1 MSDFMIRFLICNI
14 LFCGIISILL
24 LMKHILK
31 NCLSS
36 RMQYNLWFLLLGLL
50 TVPFLPSHFF
60 KFSELFFGFTNLK
73 FLPSAATKNASA
85 PPLHTNIAGAKDWM
99 DDFALSV
106 NEASSSAIG
115 YLLFTLWI
123 LGIIIMIILAIRSAL
138 FLHSL
143 KKSASPLEDQDVQ
156 KLYRR
161 CLNDTN
167 ITKSIPV
174 YSAAY
179 LKSPVIA
186 GFWKPCIFLPVHLIS
201 DKNETDIRY
210 MLLHELQ
217 HYKHKDG
224 FINYLINLAG
234 MIY

>member
-123 LGIIIMIILAIRSAL
+123 LGIIIMIILGGNRLTVTDKFCS
-138 FLHSL
+138 SL
-143 KKSASPLEDQDVQ
+143 RPLKRQQ
-156 KLYRR
+156 LM
-161 CLNDTN
+161 
-167 ITKSIPV
+167 
-174 YSAAY
+174 A
-179 LKSPVIA
+179 
-186 GFWKPCIFLPVHLIS
+186 
-201 DKNETDIRY
+201 
-210 MLLHELQ
+210 
-217 HYKHKDG
+217 
-224 FINYLINLAG
+224 
-234 MIY
+234 

>member
-115 YLLFTLWI
+115 YLLLHTFLHTPVLEYDPCTPPEVLPVSSRHFPLLPTFLPHI
-123 LGIIIMIILAIRSAL
+123 LQKLPQL
-138 FLHSL
+138 FL
-143 KKSASPLEDQDVQ
+143 
-156 KLYRR
+156 
-161 CLNDTN
+161 
-167 ITKSIPV
+167 
-174 YSAAY
+174 
-179 LKSPVIA
+179 
-186 GFWKPCIFLPVHLIS
+186 
-201 DKNETDIRY
+201 
-210 MLLHELQ
+210 
-217 HYKHKDG
+217 
-224 FINYLINLAG
+224 
-234 MIY
+234 

>member
-85 PPLHTNIAGAKDWM
+85 PHEHRRRKRLDGCLC
-99 DDFALSV
+99 ALRKRSILIR
-106 NEASSSAIG
+106 NRLSAIYSLDFG
-115 YLLFTLWI
+115 YYHYDNISNPICSVPAFI
-123 LGIIIMIILAIRSAL
+123 
-138 FLHSL
+138 
-143 KKSASPLEDQDVQ
+143 KKI
-156 KLYRR
+156 
-161 CLNDTN
+161 C
-167 ITKSIPV
+167 ITS
-174 YSAAY
+174 
-179 LKSPVIA
+179 
-186 GFWKPCIFLPVHLIS
+186 
-201 DKNETDIRY
+201 
-210 MLLHELQ
+210 
-217 HYKHKDG
+217 
-224 FINYLINLAG
+224 
-234 MIY
+234 

>member
-123 LGIIIMIILAIRSAL
+123 LGIIIMMILAIRSAL

-143 KKSASPLEDQDVQ
+143 KKSASPLEDQDGC
-156 KLYRR
+156 R
-161 CLNDTN
+161 
-167 ITKSIPV
+167 
-174 YSAAY
+174 
-179 LKSPVIA
+179 
-186 GFWKPCIFLPVHLIS
+186 FF
-201 DKNETDIRY
+201 
-210 MLLHELQ
+210 
-217 HYKHKDG
+217 
-224 FINYLINLAG
+224 
-234 MIY
+234 

>member
-99 DDFALSV
+99 L
-106 NEASSSAIG
+106 
-115 YLLFTLWI
+115 T
-123 LGIIIMIILAIRSAL
+123 
-138 FLHSL
+138 
-143 KKSASPLEDQDVQ
+143 
-156 KLYRR
+156 
-161 CLNDTN
+161 
-167 ITKSIPV
+167 
-174 YSAAY
+174 
-179 LKSPVIA
+179 
-186 GFWKPCIFLPVHLIS
+186 
-201 DKNETDIRY
+201 
-210 MLLHELQ
+210 
-217 HYKHKDG
+217 
-224 FINYLINLAG
+224 
-234 MIY
+234 

>member
-99 DDFALSV
+99 DDFALRKRSILIR
-106 NEASSSAIG
+106 NRLSAIYSLDFG
-115 YLLFTLWI
+115 YYHYDNISNPICSVPAFI
-123 LGIIIMIILAIRSAL
+123 
-138 FLHSL
+138 
-143 KKSASPLEDQDVQ
+143 KKI
-156 KLYRR
+156 
-161 CLNDTN
+161 C
-167 ITKSIPV
+167 ITS
-174 YSAAY
+174 
-179 LKSPVIA
+179 
-186 GFWKPCIFLPVHLIS
+186 
-201 DKNETDIRY
+201 
-210 MLLHELQ
+210 
-217 HYKHKDG
+217 
-224 FINYLINLAG
+224 
-234 MIY
+234 